1 MSPGFATF
9 IMMNNYFHDVATAM
23 IGASGFLMYLL
34 IRIYDQERNER
45 GREKLILLYRWTTAI
60 LKGSL
65 IWLIGGAIPRALTFR
80 SYEWANAVNKG
91 QETGLLAKQLVAFVM
106 ITAGTILWIR
116 VSGRMKKIKTGR

>member
-34 IRIYDQERNER
+34 IKIYDKEGQ
-45 GREKLILLYRWTTAI
+45 REKLLLLYRWTTII

-80 SYEWANAVNKG
+80 TYEWANAVNKG
-91 QETGLLAKQLVAFVM
+91 QEAGLLAKQMVAFAM
-106 ITAGTILWIR
+106 ITFGSILWIR
-116 VSGRMKKIKTGR
+116 LSGRMKKIKTGR